1 MRQKDVKTN
10 LLDHSEVKVRLLGQY
25 LKRYLPILSN
35 VGYNQ
40 RIRLYDLFCGE
51 GEYENGGEGSP
62 LVILRAIKELKE
74 SGVVNGPIPPMEC
87 QFNDIDTKKVY
98 KTRAAAE
105 AKGLIADSIARTQ
118 FTSND
123 YQDEIQKLAKLF
135 PTLSKEKAFVFI
147 DPYGYKH
154 IRASDIKKLLQTKI
168 AEVLLFLPTQFM
180 YRFDQN
186 GTPESLKDF
195 IDELV
200 EYENWKENDSVWKFI
215 DQLKVGF
222 RQYMGEQYFV
232 DTFTIRKDANTV
244 FCLFFFSSHIRGFEK
259 MLEAKWDIDTEEG
272 RGWEYDGNGPSLFY
286 SHRTNPLE
294 EKLKGFLE
302 EPRSNSEVYE
312 FTLHCGFLPTHTV
325 EVLTSWQ
332 NNGVLEVKLPDGTKA
347 RKNAFYISYD
357 HFKKEPQ
364 KVTIKKK

>member
-1 MRQKDVKTN
+1 
-10 LLDHSEVKVRLLGQY
+10 
-25 LKRYLPILSN
+25 
-35 VGYNQ
+35 
-40 RIRLYDLFCGE
+40 
-51 GEYENGGEGSP
+51 
-62 LVILRAIKELKE
+62 
-74 SGVVNGPIPPMEC
+74 MEC
-87 QFNDIDTKKVY
+87 QFNDIEKHKVN

-105 AKGLIADSIARTQ
+105 VKGLVSDPLVKTH

-123 YQDEIQKLAKLF
+123 YQEEIRKLGTLF
-135 PTLSKEKAFVFI
+135 PTLKKEKAFVFI

-154 IRASDIKKLLQTKI
+154 IRASDIKKLLQSKI

-200 EYENWKENDSVWKFI
+200 AYKNWKENDSVWKFI
-215 DQLKVGF
+215 DQLKAAF
-222 RQYMGEQYFV
+222 RQYLGEEYFV

-286 SHRTNPLE
+286 AHRTNPLE
-294 EKLKGFLE
+294 EKLKVFLSQ
-302 EPRSNSEVYE
+302 PRTNGTVYE
-312 FTLHCGFLPTHTV
+312 YTLHCGFLPTHTI
-325 EVLTSWQ
+325 EVLASWQ
-332 NNGVLEVKLPDGTKA
+332 NSGTLDVKLPDGTKA

-357 HFKKEPQ
+357 HFKNDPE
-364 KVTIKKK
+364 KVTIKRR